1 MLPTNALLN
10 LFENSPDHGT
20 VEVGPPAPHVG
31 FKDDQTARL
40 RPFPYLLFNEWSTS
54 VDGKAIGRID
64 ISFIDIFSPLPYLVT
79 LEQSHFAILLKLI
92 EVQSR
97 VQSKV
102 EPIRGLFIRNDHI
115 DLRLEESQGVRV
127 VPDQAAHARA
137 QKEYGV
143 QVIRVNQYLQ
153 LLGDLQGALCK
164 IFHQ

>member
-1 MLPTNALLN
+1 MSTKNPSAAIMLPSSSNVNLGENTGYLMNVDLWRNSNLPPKIVMLPTSALLN
-10 LFENSPDHGT
+10 LFEDSPDHGT

-102 EPIRGLFIRNDHI
+102 
-115 DLRLEESQGVRV
+115 
-127 VPDQAAHARA
+127 
-137 QKEYGV
+137 
-143 QVIRVNQYLQ
+143 
-153 LLGDLQGALCK
+153 
-164 IFHQ
+164 